1 MTKRPQWVDTYRTV
15 CKNKVVIS
23 YLHESADVLAAD
35 DWIKY
40 LNRLGKSIRNF
51 VLKVVRVSVMIR

>member
-1 MTKRPQWVDTYRTV
+1 MDTYRTV

-40 LNRLGKSIRNF
+40 LNRLGKCIRNF